1 MKIMESSEL
10 AYIEKLMDNIFQT
23 RNNLLTFSF
32 TIVVAA
38 LGIGFTKYADN
49 NPIIYLLPFFIIVPF
64 TGRIT
69 YYRIW
74 EAYLEV
80 CLEEHGEHLRQKNF
94 NKYVQIERANK
105 VDGIMAVLVNYEMFI
120 LAAACLVLCVLKYP
134 IGLDEFLIGDY
145 IYFAVAIFSV
155 ALVFIIITAA
165 FSFSKV
171 KDAYRKKWIN
181 RNPII

>member
-1 MKIMESSEL
+1 M
-10 AYIEKLMDNIFQT
+10 
-23 RNNLLTFSF
+23 
-32 TIVVAA
+32 
-38 LGIGFTKYADN
+38 
-49 NPIIYLLPFFIIVPF
+49 LPFFIIVPF

-120 LAAACLVLCVLKYP
+120 LAAACLV
-134 IGLDEFLIGDY
+134 
-145 IYFAVAIFSV
+145 
-155 ALVFIIITAA
+155 FIIITAA

-181 RNPII
+181 RNPVI